1 MDRRRHDDG
10 GREMNTLDEDMA
22 DNAARIEQFLD
33 AHLSNADH
41 EILMGTPER
50 LLAAMRHG
58 TLGGGKRLRP
68 YFVRVVAGMYGLPP
82 EAAVR
87 AGAAVEMVHSY
98 SLIHDDL
105 PDMDN
110 DRLRRG
116 RPSVWAAYDPA
127 TAILAGDALLTAAF
141 HLLADPETHAD
152 PAVRI
157 RLVQSL
163 AFRAGPTG
171 MVGGQMLDI
180 EAEGRTL
187 TVEDITGM
195 QQSKTA
201 GLIVTAIEMGGMLGG
216 ETHLGALSL
225 AGYHAGL
232 AFQIADDILDATAS
246 SETLG
251 KTAGKDAAQG
261 KATVVAVAGLDAARR
276 MRDECIADALELL
289 DDRGPEADR
298 LREVIRYLGSREH

>member
-1 MDRRRHDDG
+1 MTSLDD
-10 GREMNTLDEDMA
+10 DMA
-22 DNAARIEQFLD
+22 DNAARIERFLD
-33 AHLSNADH
+33 DHLSGADNAV
-41 EILMGTPER
+41 LLGTPDR

-68 YFVRVVAGMYGLPP
+68 YLVRVVAGMYGIAP

-87 AGAAVEMVHSY
+87 AGAAVEMVHCY

-105 PDMDN
+105 PEMDN

-127 TAILAGDALLTAAF
+127 TAILAGDALLTASF
-141 HLLADPETHAD
+141 HLLADPETHPD

-163 AFRAGPTG
+163 ASRAGPTG
-171 MVGGQMLDI
+171 MVGGQARDMDG
-180 EAEGRTL
+180 AGRKL
-187 TVEDITGM
+187 PVEEVTGI
-195 QQSKTA
+195 QQMKT
-201 GLIVTAIEMGGMLGG
+201 GDMIVASVEMGAILGG
-216 ETHLGALSL
+216 ETHIGALTMC
-225 AGYHAGL
+225 ANHAGL

-251 KTAGKDAAQG
+251 KTAGKDFTQE
-261 KATVVAVAGLDAARR
+261 KATVVAALGLDGARL
-276 MRDECIADALELL
+276 MLDECVADALELL
-289 DDRGPEADR
+289 DDFGPRADR
-298 LREVIRYLGSREH
+298 LRDVIRYFASRGH